1 MSDNEA
7 EEVSESE
14 AESEVSINE
23 EDLLEDNKDYN
34 SEVEDS
40 DDDGETKSAKKKPV
54 VAKTK
59 VKKNVDADIDD
70 EEDIEEVEDDE
81 DIEELEIDQLLIE
94 EAEDIH
100 KKHGIIVDPRDLDD
114 KVRPNPRMKCEIIV
128 AEEDYI
134 SSEYLTLFE
143 FCELV
148 SIRAQHISEG
158 AFVFVEIESET
169 TASDIAKK
177 ELKRGKCPFLIKR
190 YMTPMNSSV
199 VYVEIWNPNRMAID
213 DKFFS
218 SRVYTEGF

>member
-23 EDLLEDNKDYN
+23 EDLLENNKDYN

-40 DDDGETKSAKKKPV
+40 DDDGETKSAKKKPI
-54 VAKTK
+54 VAKIK
-59 VKKNVDADIDD
+59 AKKPVDVDD
-70 EEDIEEVEDDE
+70 DDDDVEEVEDEDE
-81 DIEELEIDQLLIE
+81 IDELEIDQLLIE
-94 EAEDIH
+94 EAEDIR
-100 KKHGIIVDPRDLDD
+100 KKLGIIVDPRDLDD

-128 AEEDYI
+128 DEEDYI
-134 SSEYLTLFE
+134 SSEYLSLYE

-148 SIRAQHISEG
+148 SIRAQHISDG

-169 TASDIAKK
+169 TASEIAKK

-199 VYVEIWNPNRMAID
+199 VYVEIWNPNLMAID

-218 SRVYTEGF
+218 SRIYTEGF

>member
-23 EDLLEDNKDYN
+23 EDLLENNKDYN

-40 DDDGETKSAKKKPV
+40 DDDGETKSAKKKPI
-54 VAKTK
+54 VAKIK
-59 VKKNVDADIDD
+59 AKKPVDVDD
-70 EEDIEEVEDDE
+70 DDDDVEEVEDEDE
-81 DIEELEIDQLLIE
+81 IDELEIDQLLIE
-94 EAEDIH
+94 EAEDIR
-100 KKHGIIVDPRDLDD
+100 KKLGIIVDPRDLDD

-128 AEEDYI
+128 NEEDYI
-134 SSEYLTLFE
+134 SSEYLSLYE

-148 SIRAQHISEG
+148 SIRAQHISDG

-169 TASDIAKK
+169 TASEIAKK

-199 VYVEIWNPNRMAID
+199 VYVEIWNPNLMAID

-218 SRVYTEGF
+218 SRIYTEGF